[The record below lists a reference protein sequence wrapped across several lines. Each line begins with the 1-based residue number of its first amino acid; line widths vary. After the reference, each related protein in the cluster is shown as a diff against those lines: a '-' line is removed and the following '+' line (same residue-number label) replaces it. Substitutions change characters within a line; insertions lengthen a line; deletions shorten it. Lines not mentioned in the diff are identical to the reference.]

1 MELQSPER
9 LILRRAQ
16 LFAELDEEAFQR
28 LARLAS
34 VVRLEAGAPL
44 FVEGDEP
51 DRFYVVLDGQCDVVK
66 RARDGRFVDIIATVE
81 PGQSVGELPL
91 IEAGPRSATVRA
103 SRPTTLAAFPIEP
116 VRRELFE
123 THRAYPYL
131 PFLRE
136 LESHLVTTVK
146 RRTEQSIR
154 LLEERAHSL
163 EHQKRM
169 SVFIIY
175 VITVLCAF
183 MFVLAGLTTLTQQ
196 GGDTTAITLPVIVI
210 IGIVL
215 LRPIRALGLGPED
228 YGITTRHWR
237 ASLRD
242 GLVLSV
248 PLLAAV
254 TLAKAVFVALS
265 DAHAHL
271 PIVDLF
277 GTDGVGEAP
286 PGAVGRWLL
295 FNLAY
300 VGVIVPLQEF
310 ISRGLLQGLL
320 ERFIESKH
328 RTLLAIV
335 ISNLVFAAFHLY
347 ISIGVAV
354 LTLLLGACLGWLYT
368 RTRNLLGPCVA
379 HAITGVWALT
389 IVRLQPMLF

>member
-1 MELQSPER
+1 MQSPER
-9 LILRRAQ
+9 LALRRAQ

-66 RARDGRFVDIIATVE
+66 RARDGDFVETIASVE

-103 SRPTTLAAFPIEP
+103 SLPTTLAAFPIEP

-131 PFLRE
+131 PLLRE
-136 LESHLVTTVK
+136 LESHLVSTVK
-146 RRTEQSIR
+146 LMNEQAIR
-154 LLEERAHSL
+154 LLEERARTL
-163 EHQKRM
+163 EHKNRM
-169 SVFIIY
+169 SVFMIY
-175 VITVLCAF
+175 VISVLCAF
-183 MFVLAGLTTLTQQ
+183 MFLLAGLTALTRQA
-196 GGDTTAITLPVIVI
+196 GGTTVITLPVIVI
-210 IGIVL
+210 IGIIL
-215 LRPIRALGLGPED
+215 LRPIRALGLPWEA
-228 YGITTRHWR
+228 YGITTDHWR

-242 GLVLSV
+242 GLSLSV
-248 PLLAAV
+248 PLVVAA

-265 DAHAHL
+265 NEHARL

-277 GTDGVGEAP
+277 GSGGAAAAT
-286 PGAVGRWLL
+286 PGAV
-295 FNLAY
+295 
-300 VGVIVPLQEF
+300 VPIQEF

-320 ERFIESKH
+320 EQFIESKH

-347 ISIGVAV
+347 ISIGVAL
-354 LTLLLGACLGWLYT
+354 LTLLLGVCLGWLYT
-368 RTRNLLGPCVA
+368 RTRNLLGVCVA
-379 HAITGVWALT
+379 HAIAGVWALT